1 MGHDRVNAVNVT
13 VKKEIVELI
22 GRRLKQALSAN
33 VAEEEKLPMSIQC
46 GLEMLRQAELQRA
59 ALQVERPGQGEEA
72 S

>member
-33 VAEEEKLPMSIQC
+33 GAEEEKLPMSIQC
-46 GLEMLRQAELQRA
+46 GLDMLRHAELQKA
-59 ALQVERPGQGEEA
+59 ALQVDPGQGEA
-72 S
+72 VS